1 MSMLKLKS
9 AIKYAIFG
17 GAATLTALS
26 LRNNDYQLN
35 SIGIVRLSRA
45 AWTVFNIS
53 LIYKNELYA
62 LKLNKDSDEYRRIKS
77 ICHEKS
83 AQKLLDLCCTNK
95 GVFIKVGQHI
105 GSLDYLL
112 PKEYVQTLKI
122 LHSHAPTS
130 SIKDIKKVIKEELN
144 VDVSLMPFL
153 LQLYILR

>member
-1 MSMLKLKS
+1 MSLLKFKS
-9 AIKYAIFG
+9 ALKYVLIG
-17 GAATLTALS
+17 GTVTATAFS
-26 LRNNDYQLN
+26 LKNNDYQLD

-62 LKLNKDSDEYRRIKS
+62 LKLNRESKEYQEAKS

-83 AQKLLDLCCTNK
+83 AQKLLELCCTNK

-112 PKEYVQTLKI
+112 PKEYVNTLKI

-130 SIKDIKKVIKEELN
+130 SIKDIKKVLREELKI
-144 VDVSLMPFL
+144 DVS
-153 LQLYILR
+153 